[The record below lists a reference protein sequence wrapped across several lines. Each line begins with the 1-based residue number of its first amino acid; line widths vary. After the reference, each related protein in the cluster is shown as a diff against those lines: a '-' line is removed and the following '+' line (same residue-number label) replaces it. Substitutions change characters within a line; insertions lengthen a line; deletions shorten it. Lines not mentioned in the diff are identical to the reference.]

1 MDKRNDEKSPA
12 AEGTDSAGKRKL
24 KHQKEQKGDRH
35 RQQQFE
41 GDLPDHGGPQ
51 GQKDKDYQRKY

>member
-1 MDKRNDEKSPA
+1 MDKRDDAKSPA
-12 AEGTDSAGKRKL
+12 AEGTGSTGKRKL
-24 KHQKEQKGDRH
+24 KHQKEEKGDRH

-41 GDLPDHGGPQ
+41 RDLPDHGGPQ